1 MLCLK
6 SLNRTARSADKRK
19 ELCMTFF
26 ARCGLAADNR
36 LSTGLLVSMW
46 ISSFAVEAPFYY
58 FYYFVVVKRA
68 INLVVT
74 VVFLSN
80 LHVKL

>member
-1 MLCLK
+1 MQL
-6 SLNRTARSADKRK
+6 
-19 ELCMTFF
+19 TFF
-26 ARCGLAADNR
+26 ARCGLAAFNR
-36 LSTGLLVSMW
+36 HATGFRVYMDL
-46 ISSFAVEAPFYY
+46 IFAVEASFYY

>member
-1 MLCLK
+1 MQL
-6 SLNRTARSADKRK
+6 
-19 ELCMTFF
+19 TFS

-58 FYYFVVVKRA
+58 FYYFVVVKRV
-68 INLVVT
+68 INLVIT

-80 LHVKL
+80 LRVRLWAWRRILVDREVS